1 MRFQL
6 AVLLTVAVSIA
17 AACLITNCPRG
28 GKRAGLQHRCPPCG
42 PGGQGVCLGP
52 HICCGPRM
60 GCRLAS
66 PADTAVCRS
75 TAPCPLDS
83 PEMRCA
89 GGVGRCS
96 APGVCCFKDSC
107 HIDTSCVADTTE
119 SVDRYP
125 VDTFVVSDGDRDE
138 MRI

>member
-1 MRFQL
+1 MRFQQ

-28 GKRAGLQHRCPPCG
+28 GKRAGLQHRCAPCG

-66 PADTAVCRS
+66 PADTAVCR
-75 TAPCPLDS
+75 
-83 PEMRCA
+83 
-89 GGVGRCS
+89 
-96 APGVCCFKDSC
+96 
-107 HIDTSCVADTTE
+107 
-119 SVDRYP
+119 
-125 VDTFVVSDGDRDE
+125 
-138 MRI
+138 